1 MSVYID
7 RKFLLQVSPKLQRFA
22 QKKTDLF
29 NFRCPFCGDSQKNK
43 SKARGFI
50 YRKKN
55 DYFFTCHNCGEGHT
69 FYNFLNFIEPTLV
82 KEYQLERY
90 KDGQTGNHNYPKPE
104 TMVNIPK
111 PVFKVRINLESIS
124 ELPNGHIAKEYV
136 KNRMIPESR
145 WSELYFT
152 PDYAEFVASYGID
165 KSLNKDDPR
174 LVIPFYDKDK
184 NLFAFQGRALGESKI
199 KYITVKIDDS
209 AKKLYGLDKVDLSR
223 KVYVVEGPIDSMFLD
238 NCLATADASLAF
250 ASEITKNIVLVNDNE
265 PRNKDIIRQ
274 MTDNIKH
281 GYSIVIWPDTMEQKD
296 INDMILSGLTK
307 DEIMNI
313 IDEHTYSGL
322 RGEFELNNWRKI

>member
-1 MSVYID
+1 MSVFID
-7 RKFLLQVSPKLQRFA
+7 RKFLLLVSPKLQRFA

-55 DYFFTCHNCGEGHT
+55 DYFFSCHNCGEGHT
-69 FYNFLNFIEPTLV
+69 FYNFLNHVDPSLI

-104 TMVNIPK
+104 SMTNIPK
-111 PVFKVRINLESIS
+111 PVFKTKINLTSVT
-124 ELPNGHIAKEYV
+124 ELPDGHLAKEYV
-136 KNRMIPESR
+136 KTRMIPES
-145 WSELYFT
+145 WWNELYFT
-152 PDYAEFVASYGID
+152 PDYSEFVKSFGID
-165 KSLNKDDPR
+165 KGLKADDPR

-184 NLFAFQGRALGESKI
+184 NLFAFQGRALSESKM

-250 ASEITKNIVLVNDNE
+250 ASEVAKDIVLVNDNE

-274 MTDNIKH
+274 MSDNIKH
-281 GYSIVIWPDTMEQKD
+281 GYSLVIWPDTIEQKD

-307 DEIMNI
+307 DEIMSI
-313 IDEHTYSGL
+313 IDEHTYTGI
-322 RGEFELNNWRKI
+322 RAEFELNNWRKV

>member
-7 RKFLLQVSPKLQRFA
+7 RKFLLQISPKLQRFA

-69 FYNFLNFIEPTLV
+69 FYNFINHVDPSLV

-104 TMVNIPK
+104 TMVNISK
-111 PVFKVRINLESIS
+111 PVFKTKINLVSVS
-124 ELPNGHIAKEYV
+124 DLPDGHFAKDYV
-136 KNRMIPESR
+136 KNRKIPETR
-145 WSELYFT
+145 WPELYFT
-152 PDYAEFVASYGID
+152 PDYSEFVKSFGID
-165 KSLNKDDPR
+165 KGLKADDPR

-184 NLFAFQGRALGESKI
+184 NLFAFQGRALSESKL
-199 KYITVKIDDS
+199 KYITVKIDES

-223 KVYVVEGPIDSMFLD
+223 KVYVVEGPIDSMFLN
-238 NCLATADASLAF
+238 NCLATADASLSY
-250 ASEITKNIVLVNDNE
+250 ASEVANNIVLVNDNE

-274 MTDNIKH
+274 MSDNIKH
-281 GYSIVIWPDTMEQKD
+281 GYSLVIWPDTMEQKD
-296 INDMILSGLTK
+296 INDMILSGITK
-307 DEIMNI
+307 DEIMSI
-313 IDEHTYSGL
+313 IDEHTYTGI
-322 RGEFELNNWRKI
+322 RAEFELNNWRKV